1 MRYFIALV
9 PVLLMTFL
17 PLQARPDSS
26 TSPEVLATM
35 ELALTGNLEGVQ
47 GMVAGGV
54 SVNAVDEQQRTPLM
68 WAAFNG
74 HTPVIKYLLEQGAEL
89 DARDMH
95 GRTALL
101 YASSGPYPE
110 TVGFLLARGAE
121 VNVQG
126 TEEGFTALMMAAA
139 EGQMD
144 VVRVLVARGAKV
156 DITDK
161 DGDTAESFARQNG
174 HSDVADWL
182 AAY

>member
-1 MRYFIALV
+1 MKYFSALV
-9 PVLLMTFL
+9 LILFLVCL
-17 PLQARPDSS
+17 PLQARPESS
-26 TSPEVLATM
+26 PAPEVLATM

-47 GMVAGGV
+47 SMVAGGV

-74 HTPVIKYLLEQGAEL
+74 HTPVIRYLLEEGAVV
-89 DARDMH
+89 DTKDMH

-101 YASSGPYPE
+101 YAASGPYPE

-156 DITDK
+156 DVMDK

-174 HSDVADWL
+174 HSEVAQWL
-182 AAY
+182 AEN